1 MEVIA
6 EKNPTPESQM
16 TNHSF
21 EHFSVIRSVIG
32 NGASI
37 VLHDGRTYPIDKSE
51 DWAMDPSRVQEDFLP
66 PVDLAA
72 LLWASPDDTLVEDLI
87 CNLLSDATVWW
98 RFCAPEGMT
107 VLTTTDQQTKKPLR
121 ELLSSNQN
129 YTLAIIDRSWLSEMF
144 PIRTNAT

>member
-51 DWAMDPSRVQEDFLP
+51 DWAMDTSRVQEDFLP

-72 LLWASPDDTLVEDLI
+72 LLWASPDDTRVEDLI
-87 CNLLSDATVWW
+87 CHLLSDATVWW
-98 RFCAPEGMT
+98 RFCSPEGMT
-107 VLTTTDQQTKKPLR
+107 ILITNDKRTMNPLR
-121 ELLSSNQN
+121 ELLSSSQH